1 MESQNTTLQSLGE
14 IAIASIPVVGYYS
27 GHSKGVQEGYEHAS
41 NEYEK
46 KMRVLRDR
54 MKQIKR
60 DVLGDNEIF
69 VYPAGW
75 DEEYW
80 LKILSDF
87 INEYSNKKSNGKEL
101 LLGFI
106 DLCLEKFPQDKLA
119 ETCHQLKTIRNVL
132 TAAPS
137 SRISLDKGDLELAI
151 HFLDVFGRPFDW
163 ENKVENP
170 SMSAIANELIQVR
183 DEIKSAMTNI
193 KGCNFLV
200 LGKTGTGKSSLL
212 NYLVDRELFKADV
225 GKPVTPK
232 GIHPQ
237 SAWIDNLKVTV
248 YDSWGLESGDSFENW
263 HEMLENEKQK
273 HDLRQDVSEW
283 FHSIV
288 YCIQASGARI
298 EGVDIDIIKSFLDE
312 KYHVV
317 VVLTK
322 ADLCSEEDE
331 EILRRT
337 LLESCKNLNPK
348 AIVGV
353 CSEEKNVRGVVHQKF
368 GRDKLKEEV
377 MTGYIGTIV
386 SQLPKR
392 CVYLGVQE
400 LEKFCENI
408 KQEIKKRSMWSDDN
422 EGWLKGKCE
431 DFIKNFNKEVFPKI
445 IRDEILTCATIS
457 QSLAS
462 AIDYNCPYFPDNDLI
477 NEFDKWYMKTLKVIG
492 YIFLT
497 PIAIFWGLF
506 EGTKWEHEKLEV
518 ALMNFIESTRKSIEE
533 QEEDIRKKLK
543 SAIGYQEGAQHVM
556 KYLPKNN

>member
-1 MESQNTTLQSLGE
+1 MENKNTLQSLGE
-14 IAIASIPVVGYYS
+14 IAIASIPVVGYYY
-27 GHSKGVQEGYEHAS
+27 GHSKGVQVGYRRAS
-41 NEYEK
+41 GEYEEK
-46 KMRVLRDR
+46 FRVLRDR

-80 LKILSDF
+80 LKVLTDF
-87 INEYSNKKSNGKEL
+87 INEYSGKKSNGKEL

-132 TAAPS
+132 TTAPS
-137 SRISLDKGDLELAI
+137 SRLSLDKGDLELAI

-170 SMSAIANELIQVR
+170 SMNAIAKELIQMR

-212 NYLVDRELFKADV
+212 NYLVDSKLFQAGV
-225 GKPVTPK
+225 GKPVTQK

-248 YDSWGLESGDSFENW
+248 YDSWGLESGDSFEDW

-273 HDLRQDVSEW
+273 HDLRQNVSEW
-283 FHSIV
+283 FHSII

-298 EGVDIDIIKSFLDE
+298 EDVDIDIIKSFLDE

-331 EILRRT
+331 EILRET
-337 LLESCKNLNPK
+337 ILKACPHLNPK
-348 AIVGV
+348 AILGI
-353 CSEEKNVRGVVHQKF
+353 CSEEKEVRGVVHQKF
-368 GRDKLKEEV
+368 GRDKLKEEI

-386 SQLPKR
+386 NQLPKR
-392 CVYLGVQE
+392 CVYLGVEE
-400 LEKFCENI
+400 LNKFCERT
-408 KQEIKKRSMWSDDN
+408 KQEISRRSQWDGDN
-422 EGWLKGKCE
+422 EGWLKGKCL
-431 DFIKNFNKEVFPKI
+431 DFIENFNKEAFPKI
-445 IRDEILTCATIS
+445 IQDEILACAAIS

-462 AIDYNCPYFPDNDLI
+462 AIDYRCPYFPNDDFLDD
-477 NEFDKWYMKTLKVIG
+477 FDEWYVKTLKIIGAIIAAPIVI
-492 YIFLT
+492 
-497 PIAIFWGLF
+497 IAGLF
-506 EGTKWEHEKLEV
+506 RGTKWEREKLTACLED
-518 ALMNFIESTRKSIEE
+518 FQKTTRESIEK
-533 QEEDIRKKLK
+533 QEGDVRNKFK
-543 SAIGYQEGAQHVM
+543 SAIGYRG
-556 KYLPKNN
+556 

>member
-1 MESQNTTLQSLGE
+1 MENKNTLQSLGE

-27 GHSKGVQEGYEHAS
+27 GHSEGVQDGYKKAS
-41 NEYEK
+41 SEYEK
-46 KMRVLRDR
+46 KLRVLRDR

-80 LKILSDF
+80 LKVLSDF

-132 TAAPS
+132 TTAPS
-137 SRISLDKGDLELAI
+137 SRLSLDKGDLELAI
-151 HFLDVFGRPFDW
+151 YFLDVFGRPFDW
-163 ENKVENP
+163 ENNVKKP
-170 SMSAIANELIQVR
+170 SMDAIAKELIQMR

-212 NYLVDRELFKADV
+212 NYLVNKELFKAGV
-225 GKPVTPK
+225 GKPVTQK

-237 SAWIDNLKVTV
+237 SVWIDNLKVTV
-248 YDSWGLESGDSFENW
+248 YDSWGLESGDSFEDW
-263 HEMLENEKQK
+263 HEMLEKEKQK
-273 HDLRQDVSEW
+273 HDLRQNVSEW

-298 EGVDIDIIKSFLDE
+298 EDVDIDIIKSFLDE

-337 LLESCKNLNPK
+337 ILNACTNLNSK
-348 AIVGV
+348 AIVAI

-368 GRDKLKEEV
+368 GRDKLKEEI

-386 SQLPKR
+386 NQLPKR
-392 CVYLGVQE
+392 CVYLGVEE
-400 LEKFCENI
+400 LNKFCEST
-408 KQEIKKRSMWSDDN
+408 KREISRRSQWDN
-422 EGWLKGKCE
+422 DNVGWLKRKCE
-431 DFIKNFNKEVFPKI
+431 GFIEEFNNKVFPKI
-445 IRDEILTCATIS
+445 IQDEVLACAAIS

-462 AIDYNCPYFPDNDLI
+462 AIDYRWPAFPSNDI
-477 NEFDKWYMKTLKVIG
+477 IDDFDEWYVKTLKVIG
-492 YIFLT
+492 AIIIA
-497 PIAIFWGLF
+497 PIAIIAGLF
-506 EGTKWEHEKLEV
+506 AGTKWEREKLTACLEDFQK
-518 ALMNFIESTRKSIEE
+518 ATRENIEG
-533 QEEDIRKKLK
+533 QESDVRSKLK
-543 SAIGYQEGAQHVM
+543 SALGYRG
-556 KYLPKNN
+556 